1 MIVNQVLN
9 LKEPC
14 TLFLTYIR
22 EIGVF
27 LELYKLPIMNSSGTG
42 SSET

>member
-14 TLFLTYIR
+14 TLFRTYIR

-27 LELYKLPIMNSSGTG
+27 LWRDELPMMNSSGTG